1 MEQRRSEHG
10 SPSRQPSQSEAVGA
24 DPTAGSGAGGSGE
37 EAAAIRV
44 TAVSVAGVHPALAE
58 PPPCIADRHWA
69 AARVLFAVAAAMALG
84 FGAWGFAPPTGLG
97 TVSGSILGWITG
109 NLGWLF
115 VLLASA
121 FVVFVIWLAAGKD
134 GRVPG
139 GGGRGAP

>member
-69 AARVLFAVAAAMALG
+69 VDRVLFAVAAALAPG
-84 FGAWGFAPPTGLG
+84 SVVWGFAPPTALAPA
-97 TVSGSILGWITG
+97 SRS
-109 NLGWLF
+109 
-115 VLLASA
+115 VL
-121 FVVFVIWLAAGKD
+121 
-134 GRVPG
+134 R
-139 GGGRGAP
+139 